1 VRKVQVRIP
10 EVSVKRGG
18 PGRFFA
24 RESPPA
30 TANANHNFTTPAGA
44 AHMPAAHGGGV
55 KQERKR
61 TIYRPAPLAPSRLI
75 NSPQRGGAP
84 GGSEEHAVPLS
95 PPHFDKWVK
104 AGREEGASAG
114 DIAEEIEAT
123 EEEGVGESALTDN
136 LCALYGVDLASLHD
150 LDLLPR
156 ANEPG
161 PRKLTLPPCGQAMAA
176 ASPAPAHV
184 QRTPQD
190 GLGSERR
197 DRSSVRGA
205 RRASSQTP
213 SRQRAGDVVDTDRR
227 SALGGMRYA
236 CIVCLVFCACARPM
250 PVRLP
255 P

>member
-1 VRKVQVRIP
+1 MQSQLRNPR
-10 EVSVKRGG
+10 S
-18 PGRFFA
+18 
-24 RESPPA
+24 
-30 TANANHNFTTPAGA
+30 A

-123 EEEGVGESALTDN
+123 EEDGVGESTPTDN